1 VLIVKIKIIGTIIG
15 VMQFIMML
23 FIIINVYKGSFRSVS
38 IIILTYIVFQA
49 AVYNRLSRKNPKS
62 LIQKII
68 IINLI
73 SIVLSFALLPNY
85 TYAEAKQIAENK
97 YKNELDYFVEFESYY
112 NNTIPIKSDNIK
124 EIFMTRRFYYFSF
137 VKNSGEKKYIM
148 INPLEGEI
156 VELYDSYWEE

>member
-1 VLIVKIKIIGTIIG
+1 MKIKIIGTIVGIIQ
-15 VMQFIMML
+15 VIMML
-23 FIIINVYKGSFRSVS
+23 FIIITVYKGSFRSVS
-38 IIILTYIVFQA
+38 IIILSYIVFQA

-73 SIVLSFALLPNY
+73 SIVVFFALLPKY
-85 TYAEAKQIAENK
+85 TYAEAKLIAENK

-112 NNTIPIKSDNIK
+112 NNTVPIISDNIK
-124 EIFMTRRFYYFSF
+124 EIFIPRRFYYFSF
-137 VKNSGEKKYIM
+137 VKNNGEKKYIM

-156 VELYDSYWEE
+156 VELGDSYWEE